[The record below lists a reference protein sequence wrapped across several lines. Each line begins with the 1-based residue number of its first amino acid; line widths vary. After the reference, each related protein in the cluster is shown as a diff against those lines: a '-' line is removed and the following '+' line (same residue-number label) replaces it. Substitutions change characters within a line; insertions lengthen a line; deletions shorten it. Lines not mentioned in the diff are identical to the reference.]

1 MLYMLLCCFLML
13 ISTFIMFRAMSAISK
28 GSATDN
34 RFEILLIVLATL
46 GIASPFIVAMITIN
60 ESMTSKALADF
71 SLGAQWS
78 GMVSAVVLMGLYGR
92 HVWKGKTFLFTGAF
106 LASSLMAFI
115 FTDSLVFVSQNDTGV
130 LATFVLDKNA
140 GDIDCSRPAMIVHY
154 SKGVPTDWRCPTS
167 IMLMADSSY
176 PFLPW
181 PEYSHGSSQSLTV
194 VIDTLMESA
203 VNLSKK

>member
-1 MLYMLLCCFLML
+1 
-13 ISTFIMFRAMSAISK
+13 MFRAMSAISK
-28 GSATDN
+28 GSAKEN
-34 RFEILLIVLATL
+34 RSEISLIVLATL

-60 ESMTSKALADF
+60 ESMTSKTVTDF

-78 GMVSAVVLMGLYGR
+78 GMVSAVALMGLYAR
-92 HVWKGKTFLFTGAF
+92 RVWKEKKSLFTGAF

-115 FTDSLVFVSQNDTGV
+115 FTDSLVFVSQKDTGV

-167 IMLMADSSY
+167 IMLMAYSSY

-181 PEYSHGSSQSLTV
+181 PEYSHGTSQSLTV
-194 VIDTLMESA
+194 VIDTFMENA
-203 VNLSKK
+203 VNLSQK